1 MLWGRYAALDV
12 ASGKVISDL
21 TGRHRAEE
29 FRRFLNLIDRSVP
42 VELDVHVIV
51 DNSCTHKT
59 PAIRRWLL
67 RHPRF
72 SLLFTPTYSSWLNLV
87 ERWFAIVRALSR
99 VRYTPKLPGCRGGSE
114 YRAAGAYSR
123 RIPTPR
129 GALLPHCRCACQPK
143 CPGRRAPF

>member
-51 DNSCTHKT
+51 DNSSTHKT
-59 PAIRRWLL
+59 QARAGRGHHRAHLGTTAPGTATSPKKL
-67 RHPRF
+67 R
-72 SLLFTPTYSSWLNLV
+72 
-87 ERWFAIVRALSR
+87 
-99 VRYTPKLPGCRGGSE
+99 
-114 YRAAGAYSR
+114 
-123 RIPTPR
+123 
-129 GALLPHCRCACQPK
+129 
-143 CPGRRAPF
+143 